1 MTTRHLQ
8 LNSCTNWS
16 WAASQSQSITHK
28 SRSTTEI
35 PFPIVVVL
43 HLVWLAPTLEW
54 NARGY
59 QYNWLVFI
67 FINNRRHRIG
77 ALWVR
82 STTCYTTTT
91 DVSVAERSVMC
102 FTYQADGPLQLHW
115 LELFS
120 CYSYVYLIVRESHR
134 SGVLS
139 GVTRGILSYHIII
152 VVVVDWMTVSL
163 SLRILWW
170 APSILIDICNPRP
183 NSNYLLVIIIDN
195 ID

>member
-16 WAASQSQSITHK
+16 WGASQSQSITHK

-43 HLVWLAPTLEW
+43 HLVLLAPTLEW

-82 STTCYTTTT
+82 STTCYTTT
-91 DVSVAERSVMC
+91 VLC

-115 LELFS
+115 LKLFS

-134 SGVLS
+134 RIIGLNQ
-139 GVTRGILSYHIII
+139 RYPILSYYHRSSRWLNDCLPFIAHTLMSAIHSYRY
-152 VVVVDWMTVSL
+152 M
-163 SLRILWW
+163 
-170 APSILIDICNPRP
+170 
-183 NSNYLLVIIIDN
+183 
-195 ID
+195 